1 MIYKAI
7 LPLLR
12 ISTATVV
19 INDETSQAVGTMKRY
34 HSSKIQKLM
43 NVLFDNVVNNVQ
55 AFNLEGEIQADIKE
69 INTIK
74 TWIKEKWQVNL
85 QEEYFICENRT
96 KIRTNPQFYYEK
108 GTLAVWIKKDFTDKV
123 TRFFVDQIVVAE
135 IHPEGWIPPKSN
147 RHTIKIFDSRFDIYE
162 IASLY
167 YVFNLKN

>member
-1 MIYKAI
+1 MVYKAI

-12 ISTATVV
+12 MSTAPVI
-19 INDETSQAVGTMKRY
+19 INDETGQAVGTMKRY
-34 HSSKIQKLM
+34 HSSKKQKLM
-43 NVLFDNVVNNVQ
+43 NALFDNVVNNVQ

-74 TWIKEKWQVNL
+74 TLLIEKWHVRL
-85 QEEYFICENRT
+85 REENFICQTRT
-96 KIRTNPQFYYEK
+96 KIKTNPQFYYEK
-108 GTLAVWIKKDFTDKV
+108 GTIGVWIKKDFADKI

-135 IHPEGWIPPKSN
+135 VHPEGLIPPKSN
-147 RHTIKIFDSRFDIYE
+147 HLTFKIFDSRFDVYE